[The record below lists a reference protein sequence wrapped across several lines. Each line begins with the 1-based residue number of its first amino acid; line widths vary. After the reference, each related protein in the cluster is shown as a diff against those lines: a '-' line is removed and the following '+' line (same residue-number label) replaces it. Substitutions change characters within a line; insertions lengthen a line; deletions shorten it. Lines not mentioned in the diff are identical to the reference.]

1 MTRMSEKERLE
12 AAVER
17 YEVLKHVLRDPM
29 RKRNHGRE
37 DTLNEIID
45 YCKAKSK
52 EEQDYARTVLNDIAK
67 GWAIAESHAYDRIAD
82 HCRSMLGYSG
92 HMPSEVPNQ
101 SEDAK

>member
-45 YCKAKSK
+45 YCKGKWETAHYESCFNP
-52 EEQDYARTVLNDIAK
+52 ARNWERD
-67 GWAIAESHAYDRIAD
+67 AYDDIIH
-82 HCRSMLGYSG
+82 HCESTLGYSG
-92 HMPSEVPNQ
+92 SMPTEVPNQ

>member
-12 AAVER
+12 ATAER
-17 YEVLKHVLRDPM
+17 YEVSKHVLRDPM

-52 EEQDYARTVLNDIAK
+52 EEQDYARGASDNIVRSWAMAK
-67 GWAIAESHAYDRIAD
+67 RGAYDRIAD
-82 HCRSMLGYSG
+82 HCESLLDKETNHGNER
-92 HMPSEVPNQ
+92 
-101 SEDAK
+101 